1 MILDLTHT
9 LKSKMTSYQR
19 TIELVLNKG
28 IQLKNKKPHTVFTT
42 NCLFLPIWNIPAG
55 FPNGFEN

>member
-1 MILDLTHT
+1 
-9 LKSKMTSYQR
+9 MTSYQR

-42 NCLFLPIWNIPAG
+42 NCSFLPIWNIPAG

>member
-42 NCLFLPIWNIPAG
+42 NCSFLPIWNIPAG